1 MSQEQ
6 KQGEQKQEQTDI
18 QRKNNLLS
26 DIQKIRSQIEDGL
39 TMGDAMFGRFAHV
52 EVAREVTNRTEELQ
66 KKKDGL
72 EQELREKEAMIQRTN
87 RDFSDVKDALPE
99 TLEQQRIKFIEDYTI
114 MFLVLSYV
122 FMILSGI
129 IFYVTISEQKTM
141 AFAKALGYALLTTML
156 SGTLLYLIA

>member
-1 MSQEQ
+1 MSQE
-6 KQGEQKQEQTDI
+6 EQKQEQKQTDI
-18 QRKNNLLS
+18 QRKNDLLS
-26 DIQKIRSQIEDGL
+26 DIQKARSQIEDGL

-99 TLEQQRIKFIEDYTI
+99 TLEQQRVKFIEDYTI

-141 AFAKALGYALLTTML
+141 AFAKALGYALFATML
-156 SGTLLYLIA
+156 SGILLYLIA

>member
-26 DIQKIRSQIEDGL
+26 DIQKTRSQIEDGL

-141 AFAKALGYALLTTML
+141 AFAKALGYALATTML

>member
-1 MSQEQ
+1 MS
-6 KQGEQKQEQTDI
+6 QGEQKQEQTDI
-18 QRKNNLLS
+18 QRKNDLLS
-26 DIQKIRSQIEDGL
+26 DIQKARSQLEDGL

-99 TLEQQRIKFIEDYTI
+99 TLEQQRVKFIEDYTI

-141 AFAKALGYALLTTML
+141 AFAKALGYALFATML
-156 SGTLLYLIA
+156 SGILLYLIA

>member
-1 MSQEQ
+1 MS
-6 KQGEQKQEQTDI
+6 QGEQKQEQTDI
-18 QRKNNLLS
+18 QRKNDLLS
-26 DIQKIRSQIEDGL
+26 DIQKARSQIEDGL

-99 TLEQQRIKFIEDYTI
+99 TLEQQRVKFIEDYTI

-141 AFAKALGYALLTTML
+141 AFAKALGYALFATML
-156 SGTLLYLIA
+156 SGILLYLIA

>member
-1 MSQEQ
+1 MSQ
-6 KQGEQKQEQTDI
+6 EQKQEQTDI

-26 DIQKIRSQIEDGL
+26 DIQRARSQIEDGL

-129 IFYVTISEQKTM
+129 IFYVTLSEQKTM
-141 AFAKALGYALLTTML
+141 AFAKALGYALVATML

>member
-1 MSQEQ
+1 MSQ
-6 KQGEQKQEQTDI
+6 EQKQEQTDI

-26 DIQKIRSQIEDGL
+26 DIQKARSQIEDGL

-66 KKKDGL
+66 KKKDVL
-72 EQELREKEAMIQRTN
+72 EQELREKEALIQRTN

-99 TLEQQRIKFIEDYTI
+99 TLEQQRVKFIEDYTI

-141 AFAKALGYALLTTML
+141 AFVKALGYALVATML

>member
-1 MSQEQ
+1 
-6 KQGEQKQEQTDI
+6 
-18 QRKNNLLS
+18 
-26 DIQKIRSQIEDGL
+26 
-39 TMGDAMFGRFAHV
+39 MGDAMFGRFAHV

-129 IFYVTISEQKTM
+129 IFYVTLSEQKTM
-141 AFAKALGYALLTTML
+141 AFAKALGYALVATML

>member
-1 MSQEQ
+1 MS
-6 KQGEQKQEQTDI
+6 QGEQKQEQKQTDI
-18 QRKNNLLS
+18 QRKNDLLS
-26 DIQKIRSQIEDGL
+26 DIQNTRSQIEDGL

-99 TLEQQRIKFIEDYTI
+99 TLEQQRVKFIEDYTI

-141 AFAKALGYALLTTML
+141 AFAKALGYALFATML
-156 SGTLLYLIA
+156 SGILLYLIA

>member
-1 MSQEQ
+1 MSQ
-6 KQGEQKQEQTDI
+6 EQKQEQTDI

-99 TLEQQRIKFIEDYTI
+99 TLEQQRVKFIEDYTI

-141 AFAKALGYALLTTML
+141 AFAKALGYALLATML